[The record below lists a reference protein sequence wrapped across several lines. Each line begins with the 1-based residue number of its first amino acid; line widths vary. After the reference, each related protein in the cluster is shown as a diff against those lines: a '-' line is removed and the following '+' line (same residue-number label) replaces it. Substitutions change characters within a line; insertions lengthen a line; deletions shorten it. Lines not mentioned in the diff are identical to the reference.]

1 MKKKYKGGVLQNFM
15 SLFNKQAH
23 ERNTESINSLSQ
35 ENNPLSP
42 KFSTVP
48 MDVVLQPKF
57 YGEIDLKHTL
67 MHNYTNE
74 GTYGCVISPPL
85 NVENAKGNI
94 LEQYFPDIED
104 TDVSK
109 LFGDVDD
116 CKTEITTI
124 IKIYKLF
131 QSMNAE
137 DDFINLTIP
146 IKRTACYSF
155 DKLREIYKVPH
166 NTYNKK
172 WLDCLERKKI
182 NFKFKQRNRKP
193 KEKLSSDNIDNSK
206 SCNEDNICEIVYS
219 GAGDTLNYIN
229 YNLKKRDNF
238 QDFIG
243 NLIILTNSL
252 DKFNNKIKYVHRD
265 IKPENILFNNNNNGK
280 LSLIDYGLSIES
292 DKIFDKDQTWFRESR
307 YFVNP
312 PEYIFYELLIKL
324 KEYTPENEKLDNNIT
339 YIIKLYNKNKGNIG
353 NDWFLPNLTQLSNQL
368 SKNKPHLQTMS
379 SDFEAKK
386 YTEMVNY
393 FLSLENNSYTETL
406 EKIKQYPEKIDIYSL
421 GISLLL
427 IYNNFE
433 KDEQVNK
440 EYIEKFRLIID
451 KMIETD
457 PEIRYNHKQVIYD
470 LVELYRSMPGD
481 KVNSFNKTLLE
492 EIINQNIKQG
502 GKKEEK
508 KKENKKKIVR
518 KRNIKNTNSLEKN
531 CKYLS
536 KIMILFKDNFKT
548 QKTKPKWKIV
558 IARPS
563 KINNK
568 KIFLKK
574 NLLL

>member
-1 MKKKYKGGVLQNFM
+1 
-15 SLFNKQAH
+15 
-23 ERNTESINSLSQ
+23 
-35 ENNPLSP
+35 
-42 KFSTVP
+42 
-48 MDVVLQPKF
+48 
-57 YGEIDLKHTL
+57 
-67 MHNYTNE
+67 
-74 GTYGCVISPPL
+74 
-85 NVENAKGNI
+85 
-94 LEQYFPDIED
+94 
-104 TDVSK
+104 
-109 LFGDVDD
+109 
-116 CKTEITTI
+116 
-124 IKIYKLF
+124 
-131 QSMNAE
+131 
-137 DDFINLTIP
+137 
-146 IKRTACYSF
+146 
-155 DKLREIYKVPH
+155 
-166 NTYNKK
+166 
-172 WLDCLERKKI
+172 
-182 NFKFKQRNRKP
+182 
-193 KEKLSSDNIDNSK
+193 
-206 SCNEDNICEIVYS
+206 
-219 GAGDTLNYIN
+219 
-229 YNLKKRDNF
+229 
-238 QDFIG
+238 
-243 NLIILTNSL
+243 
-252 DKFNNKIKYVHRD
+252 
-265 IKPENILFNNNNNGK
+265 
-280 LSLIDYGLSIES
+280 
-292 DKIFDKDQTWFRESR
+292 
-307 YFVNP
+307 
-312 PEYIFYELLIKL
+312 
-324 KEYTPENEKLDNNIT
+324 
-339 YIIKLYNKNKGNIG
+339 
-353 NDWFLPNLTQLSNQL
+353 
-368 SKNKPHLQTMS
+368 MS